1 MPVPSCLL
9 CGSHILAAQ
18 FPSTALSRSP
28 TPPLSHLWK
37 PAFFFFIF
45 FFLELA
51 ADVFAYLF
59 ISCPFF
65 SLAPEQP

>member
-37 PAFFFFIF
+37 PAFFSLF
-45 FFLELA
+45 FFSWSWQQMSLPIFLLA
-51 ADVFAYLF
+51 VL
-59 ISCPFF
+59 S
-65 SLAPEQP
+65 SL